1 MGSSPTRF
9 AMTTSTERGA
19 VEYNVDPFKLIEQ
32 GISTFPTDPGD
43 KRPVA
48 RDPRKHPV
56 PPRKCDCDGESCAH
70 HPSVARISWSKDMT
84 TDPAQ
89 IERWVRE
96 YPGCRWAA
104 PTGDVNGFFAV
115 DIDSQEADDWWEEKW
130 FPEGSEVPSPSGGR
144 HVRYSMELGEN
155 IQTNKSK
162 VYPGI
167 DIRGE
172 GGYIVAYTDD
182 FSDIPAATEE
192 ILEIIPRRKT
202 YDDRKEKAAE
212 QANEYAVQAEDAEVD
227 AQEPSD
233 KPSEVSLAEQ
243 RVLKGIS
250 DALDALPRPW
260 KPGAGYHD
268 VQFRSACHLW
278 RIVNNTRDYA
288 TTEDEAYA
296 LFVKHAPL
304 RDKHDHVLRDERWR
318 SAKHHATGQVADPP
332 GDTPV
337 RLEVT
342 DELVSKFADSE
353 IDKLFWES
361 RKIGEVKKLIRELRV
376 KGATEQEAYSIS
388 YDSAAMKRMRKAGM
402 GSSTW
407 GFVKAEYEEPVPV
420 KAEGLDEEWGDD
432 EPVVK
437 KKAGLSFGRAAL
449 PLVLLEDDERDIV
462 RKYPN
467 YIDNYI
473 DAAKKFYA
481 KPNLPLHYV
490 NAWISLSVGIGDK
503 ASILLESGR
512 VPLSLWGF
520 NLAPSAAGKSDANAH
535 MHNSV
540 DAMRAGGFAGV
551 DVGDDASAQ
560 SLIEVIMER
569 PGKSIGVFM
578 DECREFLTAS
588 KKMGSY
594 QELLMGTCLRLYDGE
609 AKRALRK
616 GMEEE
621 KVGEKTETSFTL
633 WMQGA
638 WKRVIEILD
647 ESDIESGFVGR
658 FLVAIGGDA
667 EVTRESLTLKIAS
680 EYQVENGGRHPL
692 IDSYAVPVRQAVAR
706 LEPKS
711 RIEFANQEVLE
722 RYVDMREKMEAY
734 ASQHRLSE
742 SIRGVLLRVGMNVA
756 KGAALLAL
764 SEGRTRIEM
773 EDMLLA
779 MKSGEYW
786 VKGSVELAEAIS
798 ASRYRRLVDDIL
810 LLVQSR
816 PRTTAAILRA
826 PKFQNMK
833 KFEVD
838 EIIERAEKEG
848 RIRRSSTGVW
858 EAME

>member
-1 MGSSPTRF
+1 M
-9 AMTTSTERGA
+9 
-19 VEYNVDPFKLIEQ
+19 EYNVDPFKMIEQ

-48 RDPRKHPV
+48 RKPSQHPADPSK
-56 PPRKCDCDGESCAH
+56 K
-70 HPSVARISWSKDMT
+70 VARISWASDMT

-89 IERWVRE
+89 IERWINE
-96 YPGCRWAA
+96 YPGCRWGA

-115 DIDSQEADDWWEEKW
+115 DVDAAEASDWWDEKW
-130 FPEGSEVPSPSGGR
+130 FPEGSDVATPSGGR
-144 HVRYSMELGEN
+144 HIRYSMEPGLD

-162 VYPGI
+162 VHDRI

-182 FSDIPAATEE
+182 FSNMPAATEE
-192 ILEIIPRRKT
+192 ILEILPRRTKR
-202 YDDRKEKAAE
+202 DDQREEAAE
-212 QANEYAVQAEDAEVD
+212 AVENEYAVQSDEVD
-227 AQEPSD
+227 AQEPAD

-243 RVLKGIS
+243 RVLKGITDS
-250 DALDALPRPW
+250 LDALPRPW
-260 KPGAGYHD
+260 VEGAGYHD
-268 VQFRSACHLW
+268 VQFRAACHLW

-288 TTEDEAYA
+288 TDEAAAHA
-296 LFVKHAPL
+296 LFLKHAPL
-304 RDKHDHVLRDERWR
+304 RHDDKHDYINRDDRWK

-332 GDTPV
+332 GETPI

-342 DELVSKFADSE
+342 DDLLSKYADSE

-361 RKIGEVKKLIRELRV
+361 KKIGEVKKLIRELRV
-376 KGATEQEAYSIS
+376 KGATSQEAYSIS
-388 YDSAAMKRMRKAGM
+388 YDCAAMKRIRKSNSGS
-402 GSSTW
+402 SSTW
-407 GFVKAEYEEPVPV
+407 GFVKAEYEEPLPQRVEAVDEDWSAPEV
-420 KAEGLDEEWGDD
+420 AAKPRITQGRDGL
-432 EPVVK
+432 PMT
-437 KKAGLSFGRAAL
+437 
-449 PLVLLEDDERDIV
+449 LLTDAERDIV
-462 RKYPN
+462 RSYPN
-467 YIDNYI
+467 YIDRYI

-512 VPLSLWGF
+512 VPLSLWGL

-540 DAMRAGGFAGV
+540 DAMRAGGFSGV

-569 PGKSIGVFM
+569 PGKSIGIFM

-594 QELLMGTCLRLYDGE
+594 QELLMGACLRLYDGE

-616 GMEEE
+616 GMDEE

-667 EVTRESLTLKIAS
+667 EVTRESLTLRIAS

-692 IDSYAVPVRQAVAR
+692 IDSFSVPVRQAVAR

-711 RIEFANQEVLE
+711 RIEFASQAVLD
-722 RYVDMREKMEAY
+722 RYVDMREDMEKY
-734 ASQHRLSE
+734 ASAHRLQE

-764 SEGRTRIEM
+764 SEGRTRVEM
-773 EDMLLA
+773 EDLLLA

-798 ASRYRRLVDDIL
+798 ASKYRRLVDDIV

-838 EIIERAEKEG
+838 EIVERAEKEG
-848 RIRRSSTGVW
+848 RIKRSTTGVW